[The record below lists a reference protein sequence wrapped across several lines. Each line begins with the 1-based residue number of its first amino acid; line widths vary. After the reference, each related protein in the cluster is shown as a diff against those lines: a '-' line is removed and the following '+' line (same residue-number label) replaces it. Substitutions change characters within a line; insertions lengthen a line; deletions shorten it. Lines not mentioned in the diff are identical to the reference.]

1 MEYIFIKYKKLNFYN
16 GDEKRAFFCTVRT
29 LNCCTEKRSFL
40 YSTEKSFF
48 FVLGQKRDF
57 FFVLVQKTAL
67 FCTLIEK
74 ARKLKCN
81 MVVSQ
86 MVKNDRL
93 QRQIIIQTLSN
104 RVGLLS
110 RA

>member
-1 MEYIFIKYKKLNFYN
+1 MYYYIKYIFYN

-40 YSTEKSFF
+40 YSTEKSCFLYR
-48 FVLGQKRDF
+48 VQKRA
-57 FFVLVQKTAL
+57 V

-93 QRQIIIQTLSN
+93 
-104 RVGLLS
+104 
-110 RA
+110 